1 MVVNYFLLKI
11 GELSTHKGSG
21 SGSVNVSLRRI
32 TSPDGWAELELGFG
46 NGLSFSAKGFRN
58 LTKRMFTNISGI
70 LTSTDEGLSFG
81 FVSSMLCLPF
91 SKFFCNFCNVWCW
104 YLSTGTSTRQEYGRL
119 PNLQKFTV

>member
-1 MVVNYFLLKI
+1 MDGMVVNYFLLKI

-91 SKFFCNFCNVWCW
+91 
-104 YLSTGTSTRQEYGRL
+104 
-119 PNLQKFTV
+119 

>member
-1 MVVNYFLLKI
+1 MDANEYSSEI

-21 SGSVNVSLRRI
+21 SGSINMSMRRI

-81 FVSSMLCLPF
+81 FVSSKFWLYLKKSLFF
-91 SKFFCNFCNVWCW
+91 S
-104 YLSTGTSTRQEYGRL
+104 YI
-119 PNLQKFTV
+119 